1 MKKIQLP
8 LAGANHY
15 TVTEAFKTLRAN
27 IQFCGTKYKVIMV
40 TSCLQSDGKTTV
52 SFEIARSFC
61 EDGRR
66 VLLLDTDLRKSVMS
80 NRLLGEECVCGTAE
94 VLSGNAE
101 LDVCITKTQFPNLDI
116 LYAGKVPPNP
126 TELLGSESFSNL
138 IACVKEQYDIVIVDT
153 PPLGA
158 VIDAAVVAKA
168 CDGSIL
174 VISANTISRHLAINV
189 LEQLKKSGC
198 PVLGAVLNRVMLHNS
213 RYYKG
218 SYYRYGKYYKKYY
231 RYGYSHGNYG
241 YENSYYGAPAQKKKK
256 FSLTSFFKGKK

>member
-1 MKKIQLP
+1 MREIQLP
-8 LAGANHY
+8 IDIQNNY
-15 TVTEAFKTLRAN
+15 TVLEAFKTLRAN
-27 IQFCGTKYKVIMV
+27 IQFCGTKYKVIMI

-52 SFEIARSFC
+52 SFEIARSFS

-80 NRLLGEECVCGTAE
+80 NRLLGEKCIRGTSE

-101 LDVCITKTQFPNLDI
+101 LEECITKTQFPNLDI
-116 LYAGKVPPNP
+116 MFAGTVPPNP
-126 TELLGSESFSNL
+126 TELLGSEAFSEL
-138 IACVKEQYDIVIVDT
+138 IAKLKEQYDIVIVDT

-174 VISANTISRHLAINV
+174 VISANTISRHFAMNV

-198 PVLGAVLNRVMLHNS
+198 PVLGSVLNRVMLHNS

-241 YENSYYGAPAQKKKK
+241 YENSYYGDPSPRRKK
-256 FSLTSFFKGKK
+256 FSLLRLLKKK

>member
-1 MKKIQLP
+1 MREVQLFLDKK
-8 LAGANHY
+8 NNY
-15 TVTEAFKTLRAN
+15 TVVEAFKTLRAN
-27 IQFCGTKYKVIMV
+27 IQFCGSKYKAIMV

-52 SFEIARSFC
+52 SFEIARSFS

-80 NRLLGEECVCGTAE
+80 NRLLGEKYIKGTSE

-101 LDVCITKTQFPNLDI
+101 LSDCIINTQFPNLDI
-116 LYAGKVPPNP
+116 LFAGTIPPNP
-126 TELLGSESFSNL
+126 SELLGSETFTEL
-138 IACVKEQYDIVIVDT
+138 IGTLKEQYDMIIVDT

-174 VISANTISRHLAINV
+174 VISANTISRQFAMNV
-189 LEQLKKSGC
+189 LDQLKKSGC
-198 PVLGAVLNRVMLHNS
+198 PVLGSVLNRVMIHNS

-241 YENSYYGAPAQKKKK
+241 YGNDYYGSEQPKKKK
-256 FSLTSFFKGKK
+256 FSFKNPFAK

>member
-1 MKKIQLP
+1 MREILLP
-8 LAGANHY
+8 LDGSNNY
-15 TVTEAFKTLRAN
+15 TVVEAFKTLRAN

-52 SFEIARSFC
+52 SFEIARSFS

-80 NRLLGEECVCGTAE
+80 TRLLGEKFVKGTSE

-101 LDVCITKTQFPNLDI
+101 LDDCIVKTQFSNLDI
-116 LYAGKVPPNP
+116 MFAGTVPPNP
-126 TELLGSESFSNL
+126 TELLGSENFVSMIERL
-138 IACVKEQYDIVIVDT
+138 KEQYDMVIVDT

-158 VIDAAVVAKA
+158 VIDAAVAAKA

-174 VISANTISRHLAINV
+174 VISANTISRHFAQNV
-189 LEQLKKSGC
+189 LEQLRKSGC
-198 PVLGAVLNRVMLHNS
+198 PVLGSVLNRVMIHNS

-241 YENSYYGAPAQKKKK
+241 YGNEYYGDIPAKKQR
-256 FSLTSFFKGKK
+256 FSLKDLFQKRK